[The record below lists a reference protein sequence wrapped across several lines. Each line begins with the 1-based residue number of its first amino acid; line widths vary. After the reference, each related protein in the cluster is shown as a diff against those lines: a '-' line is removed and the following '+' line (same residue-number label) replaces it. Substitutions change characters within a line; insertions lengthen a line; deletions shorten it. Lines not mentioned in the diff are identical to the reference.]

1 MRVNVAIKKCQT
13 TNRLYF
19 IYRLRTTAF
28 KKHPL
33 IYAKRQL
40 NREKSLS
47 LFCPSDLGR
56 ALPPRRKFP
65 RTDTR
70 RSRKIINP
78 PRIDF
83 PWSFDARRA
92 HFNAKGWIIRDMERY
107 TERKVSEFL
116 NIFLTYLMCFYTSIG
131 KWCLKIHSFVFSRV

>member
-1 MRVNVAIKKCQT
+1 MSNNKSFILYLSSSYYGIQKTPFNLRKTAIKPRKKLIPFLSERPWKGPAAPKKISKNRHT
-13 TNRLYF
+13 TFQENYKSSS
-19 IYRLRTTAF
+19 YR
-28 KKHPL
+28 
-33 IYAKRQL
+33 
-40 NREKSLS
+40 
-47 LFCPSDLGR
+47 
-56 ALPPRRKFP
+56 
-65 RTDTR
+65 
-70 RSRKIINP
+70 
-78 PRIDF
+78 F